1 MNITLSADKRLIEK
15 SRDYAKKHNTTLNN
29 LIREYLKRIVNERE
43 MEQISLEFENLAK
56 SHAGESPADYHF
68 NRDEIY
74 SRGV

>member
-15 SRDYAKKHNTTLNN
+15 SRDFAKKHNTTLNN

-43 MEQISLEFENLAK
+43 IEQISLEFENLAK
-56 SHAGESPADYHF
+56 SQAGESPAGYHF
-68 NRDEIY
+68 NRNEIY

>member
-1 MNITLSADKRLIEK
+1 MNITLSADKMLIEK
-15 SRDYAKKHNTTLNN
+15 SRDYAKKHNTTINN

-43 MEQISLEFENLAK
+43 IEQISLEFENLAK
-56 SHAGESPADYHF
+56 SQAGESPADYHF